1 MSAKII
7 VMARADGGAEI
18 EEAITALGFDPL
30 VEPVLS
36 IQYVEDDPPEIEDTT
51 PLIFTSA
58 NGVRAL
64 ARKTDSRTN
73 KVYAVGRN
81 TADEARQAG
90 FENIENAQG
99 TVDDLAE
106 LLLEPLRTSLIPALY
121 VRGEEISH
129 DLAAILTKNGVSI
142 QQWIGYKA
150 IPAQNLSIR
159 LLKKLDSREIEAI
172 MFFSARGG
180 QNFAELAEQYD
191 RVSRMRTIRALCISE
206 AVLKSVS
213 VLPFRDAV
221 ISDTPDRYGMM
232 KLLQDLHK

>member
-30 VEPVLS
+30 VEPILS
-36 IQYVEDDPPEIEDTT
+36 IQYTEGDAPEIKEET

-64 ARKTDSRTN
+64 AHKTDIRAN

-90 FENIENAQG
+90 FDNIENAEG
-99 TVDDLAE
+99 AVEDLAA

-129 DLAAILTKNGVSI
+129 DLAANLAKNGVSI
-142 QQWIGYKA
+142 DQWIGYKA

-159 LLKKLDSREIEAI
+159 LLKKLDNREIEAI
-172 MFFSARGG
+172 MFFSSRGG
-180 QNFAELAEQYD
+180 QIFAELAEQYD
-191 RVSRMRTIRALCISE
+191 RISRMRTIRALCISE
-206 AVLKSVS
+206 AVLQSVS

-232 KLLQDLHK
+232 KLLQNLHK